1 MSDTEDCYEADSM
14 GIDGTV
20 NYDDESIVWQ
30 GRPSQWIN
38 FSTFLFWS
46 FIWTLPIVLYYY
58 WNYGGVNNKYYE
70 YEAVYTSII
79 LVLSILPPLM
89 ILWAWLNVFYQKTIV
104 TRNKIIERKGIT
116 QIFSNEENCEIS
128 DIEDIKAP
136 PAGILALVGLA
147 TLVLITKDMDQ
158 PVIMIR
164 AIKDREEL
172 KNKLTPIWRKLR
184 IERKGFFAG

>member
-1 MSDTEDCYEADSM
+1 M

-184 IERKGFFAG
+184 LERKGFFAG

>member
-1 MSDTEDCYEADSM
+1 MSDIEDCYEADTM
-14 GIDGTV
+14 GLDGTV

-46 FIWTLPIVLYYY
+46 FIWTLPMVLYYY

-70 YEAVYTSII
+70 YEAVYTSVI

>member
-1 MSDTEDCYEADSM
+1 MSDIEDNIETDSLSL
-14 GIDGTV
+14 GGTV
-20 NYDDESIVWQ
+20 SYDDENIVWQ
-30 GRPSQWIN
+30 GRPSQWVN
-38 FSTFLFWS
+38 LGAFLFWL
-46 FIWTLPIVLYYY
+46 FIWTLPALLYFY
-58 WNYGGVNNKYYE
+58 WNHEELNSKYYE
-70 YEAVYTSII
+70 YEAVYSSII

-89 ILWAWLNVFYQKTIV
+89 ILWAWLDVFYQQTIV
-104 TRNKIIERKGIT
+104 TRNKIIERRGIT
-116 QIFSNEENCEIS
+116 KIFSNEENCEIS

-158 PVIMIR
+158 PVIIIK

-172 KNKLTPIWRKLR
+172 QNKLTPIWRKLR